1 MAAPQAQASPA
12 VPYTPVITDLLRLIR
27 APFAPRGV
35 FEEQRDA
42 PTFWMP
48 WIVLSVLFAVV
59 MVFMI
64 PVTIQGARVVAASK
78 GTPLPPAAVT
88 LTTVLTLVGPAIGLL
103 IGALI
108 GAAVLYLILMVL
120 GASTRFKGLMT
131 IQLFAA
137 TVTVIQTAVITVM
150 LRMRGLEAIQSPA
163 DAQQSLG
170 LDLVLSPE
178 YVQAHRAIAALLR
191 GIGPFE
197 IWVVVLL
204 GIGMIALEK
213 VPSRKAWTAAVV
225 AFIVGLLIRSGSA
238 IVFKAG

>member
-1 MAAPQAQASPA
+1 MKN
-12 VPYTPVITDLLRLIR
+12 
-27 APFAPRGV
+27 
-35 FEEQRDA
+35 
-42 PTFWMP
+42 PT
-48 WIVLSVLFAVV
+48 
-59 MVFMI
+59 I
-64 PVTIQGARVVAASK
+64 PVPNRIIELGSGVGLGGGSVSVKLSIPIVAGQSRK
-78 GTPLPPAAVT
+78 SSSVTLPPAAVT

-178 YVQAHRAIAALLR
+178 YVQAHRAVAALLR